1 MQRRF
6 RKIERRKDL
15 LKRRFILSKRCSC
28 KSLLLNIELFQPLF
42 NLGCLFIVFFCHGSV
57 A

>member
-15 LKRRFILSKRCSC
+15 LKRRFILPKRRLC
-28 KSLLLNIELFQPLF
+28 KLLLLSIKLLQPSF
-42 NLGCLFIVFFCHGSV
+42 NLGCFFIVFFCHGSV